1 MSFWIYSAILLII
14 FSMEKEEKELLL
26 ELWLKIRNARD
37 KLDIS
42 QSDLAEK
49 TWIDRSYIS
58 MVERWESNITYLKL
72 KKISDEL
79 WMNLYI

>member
-1 MSFWIYSAILLII
+1 
-14 FSMEKEEKELLL
+14 MEKEEKNLLI
-26 ELWLKIRNARD
+26 ELWIKIKEARNEA
-37 KLDIS
+37 KIS

-58 MVERWESNITYLKL
+58 MVERWETNITYLKL

-79 WMNLYI
+79 WMNLVI

>member
-1 MSFWIYSAILLII
+1 
-14 FSMEKEEKELLL
+14 MEKEEKELLV
-26 ELWLKIRNARD
+26 ELWIKIKDARD

-58 MVERWESNITYLKL
+58 MVERWKTNITYLKL
-72 KKISDEL
+72 KKISDKL
-79 WMNLYI
+79 WMNLVI

>member
-1 MSFWIYSAILLII
+1 
-14 FSMEKEEKELLL
+14 MEKEEKNLLI
-26 ELWLKIRNARD
+26 ELWIKIKEARNEA
-37 KLDIS
+37 KIS

-58 MVERWESNITYLKL
+58 MVERWETNITYLKL

-79 WMNLYI
+79 WMNLKI

>member
-1 MSFWIYSAILLII
+1 MNEEDKKLLV
-14 FSMEKEEKELLL
+14 
-26 ELWLKIRNARD
+26 ELWEKIKKARKED
-37 KLDIS
+37 KIS

-58 MVERWESNITYLKL
+58 MVERWETNITYLKL

-79 WMNLYI
+79 WMNLIN

>member
-1 MSFWIYSAILLII
+1 MK
-14 FSMEKEEKELLL
+14 KEEKELLL
-26 ELWLKIRNARD
+26 KLWLTIKEARN
-37 KLDIS
+37 KLEIS

-58 MVERWESNITYLKL
+58 MVERWETNITYLKL

-79 WMNLYI
+79 WMNLEI